1 MARILTGL
9 ALVIACG
16 SSALAD
22 ALPQDAARYIDR
34 REGCNHWAG
43 EEGYDGDRRAE
54 INRNIAALKCTR
66 LDRDEQRLLHR
77 YRHHPAIRD
86 RIHAAHDAL
95 L

>member
-1 MARILTGL
+1 MARILMGL
-9 ALVIACG
+9 ALAIACG
-16 SSALAD
+16 SFALAD
-22 ALPQDAARYIDR
+22 ALPQNVARYIDR

-43 EEGYDGDRRAE
+43 EEGYDAARRAE
-54 INRNIAALKCTR
+54 INRNIAALKCDR

>member
-1 MARILTGL
+1 MMRHAVLLLLLPTL
-9 ALVIACG
+9 PAT
-16 SSALAD
+16 ALAAD
-22 ALPQDAARYIDR
+22 LPHDVAAYIDR

-43 EEGYDGDRRAE
+43 EEGYDAARRAE
-54 INRNIAALKCTR
+54 IDRNIAALKCTR
-66 LDRDEQRLLHR
+66 LDQDQARLMHR

>member
-22 ALPQDAARYIDR
+22 APPQDAARYIDR

>member
-1 MARILTGL
+1 MRAPLILLIAAILVTPVL
-9 ALVIACG
+9 AAT
-16 SSALAD
+16 
-22 ALPQDAARYIDR
+22 LPRDVDGYIDR
-34 REGCNHWAG
+34 REGCNHWTG
-43 EEGYDGDRRAE
+43 EEGYDAGRRAE
-54 INRNIAALKCTR
+54 INRNIAALKCGR